1 MRGTAAGSYFMPH
14 KETPPRGDQR
24 EATRHGVL
32 RQGEIKVGKQTIYCA
47 IRNLSMR
54 GAKLEVGVQL
64 PKEFQLFIDGVQA
77 GLLVDL
83 KWQKGEHAGITFKE
97 PLSTA
102 DINAARIRVRLASKR
117 P

>member
-1 MRGTAAGSYFMPH
+1 VSQKATPH
-14 KETPPRGDQR
+14 QVDQR
-24 EATRHGVL
+24 KATRHGVL
-32 RQGEIKVGKQTIYCA
+32 RQGEIKVGRHKIYCA

-54 GAKLEVGVQL
+54 GAKLEVGVKL
-64 PKEFQLFIDGVQA
+64 PKEFQLLIDGVQA

-102 DINAARIRVRLASKR
+102 DLNAARLRARLASKR